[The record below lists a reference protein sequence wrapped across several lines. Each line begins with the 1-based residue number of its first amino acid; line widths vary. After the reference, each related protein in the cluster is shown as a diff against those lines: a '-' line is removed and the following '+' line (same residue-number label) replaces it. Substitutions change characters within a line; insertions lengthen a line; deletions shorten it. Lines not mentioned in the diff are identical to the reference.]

1 MEKRLL
7 GKTGMEVSC
16 LGAGLSEI
24 GHMLTMNDIDQASSV
39 LNGALDGGVN
49 FLDTSTC
56 YGISEELIG
65 RTVAH
70 RRDEY
75 ILATKAGHA
84 IAGYDGEDWTYQTVA
99 DAVDRS
105 LARMKTDR
113 LDLVQLHSCEIEDL
127 EKGEVIRAL
136 QDAKQAGKTRF
147 IGYSGDNEAAE
158 WAVESG
164 LFDTLQT
171 SFNLVDQRART
182 RLFPQAEAQNMGIIV
197 KRPVANGAWGQEK
210 SPSGY
215 ANRYFERYQMMIEEG
230 EIPGAPDHPILLALG
245 FVLAHDLVDTAIA
258 GTKNPRHMEMNIEWV
273 ENDLPLQAQT
283 VAELQRRFDE
293 LDQTWVQLR

>member
-1 MEKRLL
+1 
-7 GKTGMEVSC
+7 
-16 LGAGLSEI
+16 
-24 GHMLTMNDIDQASSV
+24 
-39 LNGALDGGVN
+39 
-49 FLDTSTC
+49 
-56 YGISEELIG
+56 
-65 RTVAH
+65 
-70 RRDEY
+70 
-75 ILATKAGHA
+75 
-84 IAGYDGEDWTYQTVA
+84 
-99 DAVDRS
+99 
-105 LARMKTDR
+105 MKTDR

-127 EKGEVIRAL
+127 EKGDVIRAL